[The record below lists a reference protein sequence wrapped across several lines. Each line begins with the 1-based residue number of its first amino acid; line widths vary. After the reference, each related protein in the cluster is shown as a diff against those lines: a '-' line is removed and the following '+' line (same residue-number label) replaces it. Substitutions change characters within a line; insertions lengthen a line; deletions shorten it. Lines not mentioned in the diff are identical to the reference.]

1 MAKAK
6 TINLLLNDGSLNGV
20 ISMEDSS
27 WNKGEL
33 YSAPRES
40 VEALIS
46 TDACSRYGVYLLLS
60 EDMVYV
66 GQASDLAK
74 RIKQHIIGIVSA
86 HESLGIVPKRFLL

>member
-6 TINLLLNDGSLNGV
+6 TINLLLNEGTLKCV

-40 VEALIS
+40 VNELS
-46 TDACSRYGVYLLLS
+46 NTSLESHGGKEWLSLLLLTT
-60 EDMVYV
+60 
-66 GQASDLAK
+66 A
-74 RIKQHIIGIVSA
+74 
-86 HESLGIVPKRFLL
+86 